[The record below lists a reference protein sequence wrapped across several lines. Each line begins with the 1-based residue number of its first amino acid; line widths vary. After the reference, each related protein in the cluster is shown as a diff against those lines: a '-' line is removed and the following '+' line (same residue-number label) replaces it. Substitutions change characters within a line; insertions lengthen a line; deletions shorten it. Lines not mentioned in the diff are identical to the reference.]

1 MVPTSVVLHPMSFFF
16 CNTNP
21 SDFYSLV
28 TWKLHF
34 FPHNCQ
40 YLTNCIPKNKYY
52 EVNLNS
58 DTKKQGMERGEGLQQ
73 EVRGGVIC
81 H

>member
-1 MVPTSVVLHPMSFFF
+1 MVPTSVVLHPISFFSV
-16 CNTNP
+16 TQI
-21 SDFYSLV
+21 LV
-28 TWKLHF
+28 ISTHSSQWKLHF

-73 EVRGGVIC
+73 AVHRGIIC

>member
-1 MVPTSVVLHPMSFFF
+1 MVPTSVLLPPMSFFF

-21 SDFYSLV
+21 RDFYSLV

-34 FPHNCQ
+34 FPHSCQ
-40 YLTNCIPKNKYY
+40 YLTNCIPKNKRY

-73 EVRGGVIC
+73 EVHRGVNC